1 MTDQN
6 GYGRLQLQPDN
17 KNGILATHFQFELR
31 KITNVTYFCQS
42 VSLPGLR
49 LASLEQPT
57 PFNNIP
63 RPGGALV
70 PENLSI
76 SFMVDEN
83 LKNWLE
89 IYEWLRQCS
98 NQADFDT
105 YQQPDTHLNSEGVLF
120 IHDSNNVP
128 KFRINFDN
136 LFPVSLGG
144 LNFQTGSVG
153 SQFQYSSV
161 TFAYTLFRVTNLY
174 SN

>member
-31 KITNVTYFCQS
+31 KISNVTFFCQS
-42 VSLPGLR
+42 VALPGLR
-49 LASLEQPT
+49 LASVDQLT

-63 RPGGALV
+63 RPGGALI
-70 PENLSI
+70 PENLTI

-89 IYEWLRQCS
+89 IYNWLRECS
-98 NQADFDT
+98 NQGDFDT
-105 YQQPDTHLNSEGVLF
+105 YEDPDKHLNSEGVLF

-128 KFRINFDN
+128 KFRVNFDN
-136 LFPVSLGG
+136 VFPTSLGG
-144 LNFQTGSVG
+144 LNFQTGAMG